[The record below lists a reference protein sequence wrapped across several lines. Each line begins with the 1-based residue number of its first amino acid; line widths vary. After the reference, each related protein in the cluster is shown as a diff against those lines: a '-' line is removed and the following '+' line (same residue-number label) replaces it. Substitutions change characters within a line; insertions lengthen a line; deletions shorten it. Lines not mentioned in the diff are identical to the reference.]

1 MSIPYIYP
9 PDEFYWKK
17 DLKKIL
23 RFFRDNLDSDFHIF
37 HEANFHDPTDGRV
50 RKADLLILTREG
62 FLVIE
67 AKANLQVEDRMY
79 FQRCGCRFDK
89 SCKKCKGK
97 GRRYVDPFEQAESG
111 LSGFLDLIFKNSHK
125 GNINKV
131 RKNYGVVSWG
141 NLKEFAVSPLD
152 ISEKGGFLL
161 TKRQL
166 QEIKGDLKNKLKRL
180 IYLGDG
186 GERVFDTEEFENI
199 INILSPLVQKEE
211 YEEEFKALS
220 TNEDEFI
227 ALVSYEYENVFEKDS
242 FEYIEGTSGSGK
254 TTLAKEVAKKHT
266 LLNRS
271 TCMIYRNLNIATQVR
286 NEFSTQG
293 VEVDVFGLHPFIF
306 DTVRNYDVTG
316 ENVSIVLDVIATIK
330 ELGENLYNPSKEVFI
345 NNFSFTE
352 NEFFSNICIKA
363 LEEISQSEEFDKF
376 DTIII
381 DEAQLFLPEQILAIK
396 SLLSKDEP
404 SMFLFADTFQFVNFG
419 ESEEVSWRPPD
430 SGVKFRALPKLLR
443 NYRTSNSVT
452 KFMNNMAGTQLQML
466 DVEGQLYGPVKAR
479 SSEWVSK
486 LEEAVEKL
494 SEYFDPN
501 EIVVLSPSRN
511 FIETKF
517 KELNQ
522 EKLFGTKFILDIR
535 DKSYVDLDGIL
546 FSTVRRFTGRQS
558 KAVILLLP
566 DENVMREEIVINYPQ
581 LAFIGAGRAEHT
593 LWVIHSPG
601 VEKKL
606 NFDNF
611 SL

>member
-37 HEANFHDPTDGRV
+37 HEANFHDPVDGRV
-50 RKADLLILTREG
+50 RKADILILTQEG

-67 AKANLQVEDRMY
+67 AKANLQVQNRMY

-89 SCKKCKGK
+89 SCKKCRGK

-111 LSGFLDLIFKNSHK
+111 LSGFLDLIFNSNNSA
-125 GNINKV
+125 NINKV

-152 ISEKGGFLL
+152 VSEHGGFLL

-166 QEIKGDLKNKLKRL
+166 QQIKTDLKSKLKKL

-186 GERVFDTEEFENI
+186 GERVFDKDEFENI

-220 TNEDEFI
+220 SQEDEFI

-254 TTLAKEVAKKHT
+254 TTLAKEVAKKHS
-266 LLNRS
+266 LLNRH

-286 NEFSTQG
+286 NEFVTAG
-293 VEVDVFGLHPFIF
+293 IDVDVFGLHPFIF
-306 DTVRNYDVTG
+306 DTVRNYEVKG
-316 ENVSIVLDVIATIK
+316 ENISIVLQVIEKIK
-330 ELGENLYNPSKEVFI
+330 ELGENLYNPSKEIFA
-345 NNFSFTE
+345 NNFSFSE
-352 NEFFSNICIKA
+352 NEFFSSICIKA
-363 LEEISQSEEFDKF
+363 LEEISTSDEFDKF

-381 DEAQLFLPEQILAIK
+381 DEAQLFSPEQITVIK
-396 SLLSKDEP
+396 SLLTEEEP

-419 ESEEVSWRPPD
+419 ESNLTSWAPPD
-430 SGVKFRALPKLLR
+430 QGVKFRALPKLLR

-452 KFMNNMAGTQLQML
+452 KFMNTMAGTQLQML
-466 DVEGQLYGPVKAR
+466 DVEGQLYGPVKAK
-479 SSEWVSK
+479 SSEWVTK

-494 SEYFDPN
+494 TEYFEPKD
-501 EIVVLSPSRN
+501 IVVLSPSRN

-517 KELNQ
+517 NELNQ
-522 EKLFGTKFILDIR
+522 EKLFGANYILDIR
-535 DKSYVDLDGIL
+535 DKSYVEVDGIL

-566 DENVMREEIVINYPQ
+566 DEKVMRDEIVLNYPQ

-601 VEKKL
+601 IEKKL

-611 SL
+611 SV

>member
-1 MSIPYIYP
+1 
-9 PDEFYWKK
+9 
-17 DLKKIL
+17 
-23 RFFRDNLDSDFHIF
+23 
-37 HEANFHDPTDGRV
+37 
-50 RKADLLILTREG
+50 
-62 FLVIE
+62 
-67 AKANLQVEDRMY
+67 MY
-79 FQRCGCRFDK
+79 SK
-89 SCKKCKGK
+89 
-97 GRRYVDPFEQAESG
+97 
-111 LSGFLDLIFKNSHK
+111 
-125 GNINKV
+125 
-131 RKNYGVVSWG
+131 
-141 NLKEFAVSPLD
+141 
-152 ISEKGGFLL
+152 
-161 TKRQL
+161 
-166 QEIKGDLKNKLKRL
+166 
-180 IYLGDG
+180 
-186 GERVFDTEEFENI
+186 
-199 INILSPLVQKEE
+199 
-211 YEEEFKALS
+211 
-220 TNEDEFI
+220 
-227 ALVSYEYENVFEKDS
+227 
-242 FEYIEGTSGSGK
+242 YIEGTSGSGK

-517 KELNQ
+517 KE
-522 EKLFGTKFILDIR
+522 
-535 DKSYVDLDGIL
+535 Y
-546 FSTVRRFTGRQS
+546 
-558 KAVILLLP
+558 
-566 DENVMREEIVINYPQ
+566 
-581 LAFIGAGRAEHT
+581 
-593 LWVIHSPG
+593 
-601 VEKKL
+601 
-606 NFDNF
+606 
-611 SL
+611 

>member
-1 MSIPYIYP
+1 MSIPNIYP

-37 HEANFHDPTDGRV
+37 HEANFHDPEDGRV

-67 AKANLQVEDRMY
+67 AKDNLQIENRMY
-79 FQRCGCRFDK
+79 FQPCGCRFDK

-97 GRRYVDPFEQAESG
+97 GRRYVDPFEQAKSG
-111 LSGFLDLIFKNSHK
+111 LSGFLDLIFKKSNK

-141 NLKEFAVSPLD
+141 SLKEHAVSPLD
-152 ISEKGGFLL
+152 VSEHGGFLL

-166 QEIKGDLKNKLKRL
+166 QEIKGNLKNKLKKL

-186 GERVFDTEEFENI
+186 GERVFDTDEFENI
-199 INILSPLVQKEE
+199 INILSPLVQKED
-211 YEEEFKALS
+211 YEEEFKAL
-220 TNEDEFI
+220 TTQEDEFI
-227 ALVSYEYENVFEKDS
+227 ALVSYEYENVFDKDS

-254 TTLAKEVAKKHT
+254 TTLAKEVAKKHS
-266 LLNRS
+266 LLNRH

-286 NEFSTQG
+286 NEFVTAG
-293 VEVDVFGLHPFIF
+293 VDVDVFGLHPFIF
-306 DTVRNYDVTG
+306 DTVRNYEVKG
-316 ENVSIVLDVIATIK
+316 EYISIVLQVIEKIK
-330 ELGENLYNPSKEVFI
+330 ELGGNLYNPSKEIFV
-345 NNFSFTE
+345 NNFTFSE
-352 NEFFSNICIKA
+352 NEFYSKICIKA
-363 LEEISQSEEFDKF
+363 LGEIAESDEFDKF

-381 DEAQLFLPEQILAIK
+381 DEAQLFSPEQILAIK
-396 SLLSKDEP
+396 SLLTQDEP

-419 ESEEVSWRPPD
+419 ESEATSWSPPD
-430 SGVKFRALPKLLR
+430 TGVKFRALPKLLR

-452 KFMNNMAGTQLQML
+452 KFMNTMAGTQLQML
-466 DVEGQLYGPVKAR
+466 DVEGQLYGPVKAK

-494 SEYFDPN
+494 SEYFEPKD
-501 EIVVLSPSRN
+501 IVVLSPSRN

-517 KELNQ
+517 NELNQ
-522 EKLFGTKFILDIR
+522 EKLFGANFILDIR
-535 DKSYVDLDGIL
+535 DKSYVEVDGIL

-566 DENVMREEIVINYPQ
+566 DEKVMRDEIVLNYPQ

-611 SL
+611 SV